1 MRGFAPGFLQLAA
14 MDERKRKWI
23 ETIVAWVGY
32 SIALI
37 SFIALFLSLVW
48 L

>member
-1 MRGFAPGFLQLAA
+1 
-14 MDERKRKWI
+14 MDEKKKKWI

-37 SFIALFLSLVW
+37 GLLAFFLSLVR